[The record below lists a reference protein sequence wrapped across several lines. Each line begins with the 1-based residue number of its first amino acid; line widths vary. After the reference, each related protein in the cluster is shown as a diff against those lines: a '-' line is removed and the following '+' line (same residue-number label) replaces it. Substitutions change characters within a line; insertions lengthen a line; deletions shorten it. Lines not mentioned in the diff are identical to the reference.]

1 MQLELGQGLLPET
14 AHEAQRTAACQ
25 APRCWYKQKPGG
37 HGQSQGQGV
46 GAKSAKESGTS
57 PRVGGAG
64 VHGRHAGSGGRQSG
78 PGWARG
84 VVDASAPW
92 HIPAQVLSA
101 ARRQRQCNGLPEKPA
116 PFLRAHE
123 ESNSDPHSLMPSK
136 GS

>member
-64 VHGRHAGSGGRQSG
+64 VTTRESG

-84 VVDASAPW
+84 VVDALAPGTSLLRSFLQ
-92 HIPAQVLSA
+92 HADSVSVTASRKSLLLFS
-101 ARRQRQCNGLPEKPA
+101 GLMKKAIVIRTP
-116 PFLRAHE
+116 
-123 ESNSDPHSLMPSK
+123 
-136 GS
+136 

>member
-64 VHGRHAGSGGRQSG
+64 VPGRHAGSGGRQSG

-84 VVDASAPW
+84 VVDALAPGTSLLRSFLQ
-92 HIPAQVLSA
+92 HADSVSVMASRKSLLLFS
-101 ARRQRQCNGLPEKPA
+101 GLMKKAIVIRTP
-116 PFLRAHE
+116 
-123 ESNSDPHSLMPSK
+123 
-136 GS
+136 